1 MVKYHRKPDFA
12 LLGVT
17 VILIILGVLILTSIS
32 ASLSFERFGS
42 SYYYL
47 KHQFL
52 VGFLPGIIIGFLV
65 FLIPLDFFKRNIL
78 FFLLIN
84 LFFMGLVF
92 LPKLGVS
99 LGGASRWIK
108 VGPVFIQPSEFL
120 KITFLIYLASW
131 LSARALHQKN
141 WKQMLVA
148 FLIIIGVLGA
158 FLISQPDVGTLGIIV
173 SVSVLMYFLSD
184 TPIWHSILIIL
195 IGIIALVVLV
205 KVAPYRAARILVFLN
220 PDTDPMGMGYQM
232 KQALISVG
240 SGGISGLGLGMSR
253 QKFGFL
259 PQTMSDSIFAIFAEE
274 AGFIGSIILIFLF
287 LFFCWRGFRIA
298 KATDDKFQKILALGI
313 TSWISIQALIN
324 IGSMTGLLPLTGV
337 PLPFISYGGS
347 HLLTEFVGVGILL
360 NISKASYKL

>member
-1 MVKYHRKPDFA
+1 MVKYYRKPDFP

-17 VILIILGVLILTSIS
+17 IVFIILGVLILTSIS
-32 ASLSFERFGS
+32 ASLSFERFGN

-52 VGFLPGIIIGFLV
+52 IGLLPGIILAFLV
-65 FLIPLDFFKRNIL
+65 FLIPLGLFKKNII
-78 FFLLIN
+78 FFLMIN
-84 LFFMGLVF
+84 LFFMGMVF

-99 LGGASRWIK
+99 LGGASRWIRI
-108 VGPVFIQPSEFL
+108 GPIFIQPSEFL

-131 LSARALHQKN
+131 LSTRSSSQKN
-141 WKQMLVA
+141 WSQTLIA
-148 FLIIIGVLGA
+148 FLIIIGVLST
-158 FLISQPDVGTLGIIV
+158 FLIFQPDVGTLGIIV
-173 SVSVLMYFLSD
+173 SVSVLMYFLSE
-184 TPIWHSILIIL
+184 TPVWHSALIIL
-195 IGIIALVVLV
+195 IGIIALITLV
-205 KVAPYRAARILVFLN
+205 KVAPYRVARILVFLN

-240 SGGISGLGLGMSR
+240 SGGVSGLGLGMSR

-259 PQTMSDSIFAIFAEE
+259 PQTMSDSVFAIFAEE

-287 LFFCWRGFRIA
+287 LFFCWRGFKIA
-298 KATDDKFQKILALGI
+298 KKADDKFQKILALGI
-313 TSWISIQALIN
+313 TSWISIQAFVN

-347 HLLTEFVGVGILL
+347 HLLTELMGVGILL
-360 NISKASYKL
+360 NISRL